1 MNAQNYKPVTATV
14 SLFSFF
20 FFVFF
25 VKFRLIESGTVKTL
39 VENLATINDFMPD
52 DDKSGNLN
60 ENVAKVDKNVGSM
73 LQCLNLA
80 MQNASKNEKTKL
92 MKTLVD
98 MKAHETILNSLK
110 NSENNAVIGEN
121 ATTLLLS
128 LSQQDKNVLI
138 ELQSKNIVSTL
149 SKAMA
154 FNPNNTKLTETGSSA
169 LEVFS
174 DKSILVAALKSI
186 QQAADNKF
194 PSQIEKEIE
203 LQHVCN
209 IFV

>member
-20 FFVFF
+20 IFVFF

-138 ELQSKNIVSTL
+138 L
-149 SKAMA
+149 
-154 FNPNNTKLTETGSSA
+154 
-169 LEVFS
+169 
-174 DKSILVAALKSI
+174 
-186 QQAADNKF
+186 
-194 PSQIEKEIE
+194 
-203 LQHVCN
+203 
-209 IFV
+209 